1 MELKLKG
8 RTAFITGASRGIGRA
23 IAVALAAEGVNLA
36 LFGRDVARC
45 DALAKELRA
54 KHDGLR
60 VAVIELNLENKAA
73 IKPAVD
79 AAIEKMG
86 GVDILVNC
94 AGGAY
99 RGRLNEIPDDA
110 WERYFAVKPLGLI
123 RMTRETLPYLRKSA
137 QPRVINI
144 SGTRGREPGGVSVMS
159 GPINLG
165 TLSITKALANE
176 FGPYGITVN
185 AICPGSTDTGRWT
198 ELVNIT
204 ARERGISV
212 EEATRH
218 LVADVPMGHVVVP
231 ENIADLTVF
240 LASARAG
247 MITGTAINVDGGRTR
262 SAV

>member
-8 RTAFITGASRGIGRA
+8 RTAFVTGASRGIGRA
-23 IAVALAAEGVNLA
+23 IAVALAAEGVHLA
-36 LFGRDVARC
+36 LFGRDAARC
-45 DALAKELRA
+45 EALAHELRTA
-54 KHDGLR
+54 HHGLR
-60 VAVIELNLENKAA
+60 VVVVSLDLGQPAA
-73 IKPAVD
+73 IKPAV
-79 AAIEKMG
+79 ATAIGQMD

-99 RGRLNEIPDDA
+99 RGRLNDIPDDA

-123 RMTRETLPYLRKSA
+123 RMTREALPHLKKSDQA
-137 QPRVINI
+137 RVINM

-198 ELVNIT
+198 ELVTIT
-204 ARERGISV
+204 ARERGISID
-212 EEATRH
+212 EAKKH
-218 LVADVPMGHVVVP
+218 LVADVPMGRVVVP
-231 ENIADLTVF
+231 EDISDLAVF
-240 LASARAG
+240 LASARSG
-247 MITGTAINVDGGRTR
+247 MITGCAINVDGGRTR
-262 SAV
+262 GI